1 MKLKNILF
9 VVNDIEKSKC
19 FYKELFGLYVVA
31 DFGENVILS
40 EGLVLQEKKL
50 WQKFIERDVSVGGND
65 AELYFEENNI
75 DRFIQK
81 LEDSTFKIK
90 YINKC
95 IMHEWGQRVIRI
107 YDPDM
112 HIIEIGESLEYVAR
126 RLLKS
131 HMTVDEVAKKVQLP
145 IDKVIK
151 IDKALEGDYNEGS
164 NI

>member
-9 VVNDIEKSKC
+9 VVSDIEKSKS